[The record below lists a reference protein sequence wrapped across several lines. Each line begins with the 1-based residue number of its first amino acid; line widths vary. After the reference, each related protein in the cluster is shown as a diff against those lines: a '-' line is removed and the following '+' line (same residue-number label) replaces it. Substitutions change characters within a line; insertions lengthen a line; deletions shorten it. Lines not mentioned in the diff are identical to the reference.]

1 MPRPPKMPVNPSASS
16 RARARAARQIWVS
29 SIIRVYFRDH
39 GSTFS
44 CVVRRRAAGRLRLR
58 RARARAISEAI
69 RTAKKKKKK
78 RGAPK
83 CSALCPHPP
92 ALHPDRPFLSR
103 CIGQGPPKHARSNCG
118 ATGVVVPCDRPGGPT
133 LGSSGS
139 DIGLSSQGL
148 LPGAA
153 RLISSAAQNLRRAGR
168 PGGAPSKCIAP
179 SRSVRF
185 HGGSKR
191 VANEACGFW
200 FVLCAR

>member
-16 RARARAARQIWVS
+16 RARARAARQIWGS

-39 GSTFS
+39 GSPFS
-44 CVVRRRAAGRLRLR
+44 CILRRRAAGRLRLR

-69 RTAKKKKKK
+69 RTAKKKKK
-78 RGAPK
+78 RGVPK

-103 CIGQGPPKHARSNCG
+103 CIGQGTPKHARSNCG
-118 ATGVVVPCDRPGGPT
+118 ATGVVAPSARAGGPT

-139 DIGLSSQGL
+139 EIGLSSQGL
-148 LPGAA
+148 LRGA
-153 RLISSAAQNLRRAGR
+153 RLISSAAQNLRRARR

-179 SRSVRF
+179 ARSVRF
-185 HGGSKR
+185 HGGTKR
-191 VANEACGFW
+191 VANESCGFW